1 MNLTSSQ
8 RIQYGIA
15 GALTLLMFVLFF
27 PVMWQKWFESDS
39 YYSHGPLIPLVSAYL
54 IWRMR
59 DQLAKLEVLPCWW
72 GLPLLVFGVAL
83 RVFAAYEGVN
93 FLSGFS
99 LVIVL
104 VGLALFLLGRRV
116 AFKLLFPL
124 LFLLAMI
131 PLSQLTITKISYELK
146 TFAAEIASRVLP
158 AIGVSVHRAGS
169 EIEWVVA
176 NAAAVIPGRDSLIVD
191 DVCSGLRSMIALLAF
206 GAVFAYISPCSL
218 RKRLELFA
226 ASIPCSVLANM
237 MRIVVITLIAYF
249 WGSKTATVHKYI
261 PNPFGGEGFT
271 IHDATGILIFIVA
284 FIGFFTYEK
293 LLNRPRFRLPKAAG
307 ARAWVLDSNGKLV
320 TLAGNQ
326 LECLIRSGMIGP
338 NDQVRQAGSAQ
349 WQNAASIPQF
359 ALSPRSRKLRVQRL
373 GTEATFEQCIEM
385 ARSGELH
392 KDDLLSF
399 TDGTAMTRASHFAFL
414 RPYWPAGSARIAG
427 YAALYGLL
435 PIVLFFIVQLSSG
448 LGSLAE
454 GKPGVLLVTIVLWFV
469 VRTAM
474 LGAGTL
480 LHLGAAPER
489 ALPAPP
495 AAQPV
500 S

>member
-15 GALTLLMFVLFF
+15 GALTVLMFLLFF
-27 PVMWQKWFESDS
+27 PIMWQKWFESDS
-39 YYSHGPLIPLVSAYL
+39 YYSHGPLIPMVSAYL

-59 DQLAKLEVLPCWW
+59 DQLAKLEVKPCWW
-72 GLPLLVFGVAL
+72 GLPLLVFGVAM

-99 LVIVL
+99 LVIML
-104 VGLALFLLGRRV
+104 VGLALFLLGRAITR
-116 AFKLLFPL
+116 KLLFPL
-124 LFLLAMI
+124 LFLVAMI

-158 AIGVSVHRAGS
+158 LTGVSVYRAGS

-176 NAAAVIPGRDSLIVD
+176 NSTAVIPGRDSLIID

-237 MRIVVITLIAYF
+237 ARIVVITLIAYI
-249 WGSKTATVHKYI
+249 WGSRSATVNQYI
-261 PNPFGGEGFT
+261 PNPFGKEGFT
-271 IHDATGILIFIVA
+271 IHDATGILIFVVA
-284 FIGFFTYEK
+284 FVGFFTYEK
-293 LLNRPRFRLPKAAG
+293 LLNRPRFRLPKPFG
-307 ARAWVLDSNGKLV
+307 ARKWMLDIDGRLMNL
-320 TLAGNQ
+320 TDNQ
-326 LECLIRSGMIGP
+326 LECLIRSGTVSP
-338 NDQVRQAGSAQ
+338 DDQIRAADSPH
-349 WQNAASIPQF
+349 WQNAATMPQF
-359 ALSPRSRKLRVQRL
+359 SLSPRTRKLRLQRL
-373 GTEATFEQCIEM
+373 GTEITFQQCIELT
-385 ARSGELH
+385 RSGQLH

-399 TDGTAMTRASHFAFL
+399 ADGAALTQASHLDFL
-414 RPYWPAGSARIAG
+414 RPHWPAGPARIVSYIAL
-427 YAALYGLL
+427 YALLPAAL
-435 PIVLFFIVQLSSG
+435 FFVVRSSAD

-469 VRTAM
+469 VRIVM
-474 LGAGTL
+474 LGIGAL
-480 LHLGAAPER
+480 LHLGQAPER
-489 ALPAPP
+489 ALPPAPA
-495 AAQPV
+495 AAQPA
-500 S
+500 